1 MVAAVGGRA
10 LFGASRL
17 SKWIRLAALAGG
29 NEWMY
34 VFVLSFSN
42 VHL

>member
-1 MVAAVGGRA
+1 MVDAVGGSA

-17 SKWIRLAALAGG
+17 SKWIRFAALASE